1 MNRCS
6 QGIVLLA
13 SAAGLASAMPAI
25 GQVLPAGNRT
35 IFLER
40 GPGTGSTP
48 MAVAYHPGFDRYYA
62 SNGGNAT
69 FAAWVYNSAGNRI
82 QDLSALGI
90 DARGWNYNPNTNKLE
105 VNAFNSTAN
114 GLWEAGVDGSGNL
127 TGVGTQLLTSLAA
140 AGSQSMMAYNSVA
153 DVLYSRESAATV
165 NVIRRSDGT
174 LASSFNLDLASA
186 GVTTSNVA
194 QYCIGYDVDA
204 DLVLVVDH
212 TNDRAL
218 AFDTTGAF
226 IGASTLDM
234 DVQSLFRMG
243 YANGQIFVFDNAR
256 SGWQGYEVIESTPS
270 CYADCD
276 TSTGVGVLD
285 IFDFLCF
292 GNRFAANDPYACDCD
307 TTTGPGVCDIFD
319 FLCFGNEF
327 NAGCP

>member
-6 QGIVLLA
+6 QSVVLLA
-13 SAAGLASAMPAI
+13 AAAGLASAMPAF
-25 GQVLPAGNRT
+25 GQVLPVGNRT

-48 MAVAYHPGFDRYYA
+48 MAVAYHPNFDRYYA
-62 SNGGNAT
+62 SHGGNPS
-69 FAAWVYNSAGNRI
+69 FAAWVYDATGARI
-82 QDLSALGI
+82 QDLGALGI

-105 VNAFNSTAN
+105 VNAFSSQTN

-127 TGVGTQLLTSLAA
+127 TGVATQLLTSLAA
-140 AGSQSMMAYNSVA
+140 AGSQSMMAYDAVR

-165 NVIRRSDGT
+165 NVIRRSDGG
-174 LASSFNLDLASA
+174 LDSSFILDLGSA
-186 GVTTSNVA
+186 GVTTANIA
-194 QYCIGYDVDA
+194 TFCIGYDVDA
-204 DLVLVVDH
+204 DLVWVVDH

-226 IGASTLDM
+226 VGASTLDL
-234 DVQSLFRMG
+234 DVQSAFRMG

-256 SGWQGYEVIESTPS
+256 FGWQGYEVVESTPS
-270 CYADCD
+270 CYPDCD
-276 TSTGVGVLD
+276 TSTGMGVLD

-292 GNRFAANDPYACDCD
+292 GNRFSAGDPYACDCD
-307 TTTGPGVCDIFD
+307 TSTGPGVCDIFD

-327 NAGCP
+327 NNGCP